1 MVDGRPHAIGIR
13 QKTLQTSLLSKN
25 YIFNL
30 ENDLLEQKFFFAA
43 AISMAASCSK
53 VCLRCSMK

>member
-30 ENDLLEQKFFFAA
+30 ENDLLEQKFFLQQQYLWQHLVQKFVLDVA
-43 AISMAASCSK
+43 
-53 VCLRCSMK
+53 

>member
-25 YIFNL
+25 YIFNW
-30 ENDLLEQKFFFAA
+30 ENDLLEQKVFLQQQQYLWQHLVQKFVLDVA
-43 AISMAASCSK
+43 
-53 VCLRCSMK
+53 